1 MDIFPRSFVG
11 LGSLSLWG
19 QSLGSQTQLAQPR
32 AEEGTGLQCCWG
44 HQVLAQGSLRTPQ
57 GHPKDTPRTSS
68 QTPQQGV
75 WAITSQH
82 KKGLVPLTCAP
93 TMARAPQCHPCPVT
107 LWHCDTVTLNTNTSS
122 PWARGS
128 WGQPRAHPWHGSS
141 RLVGTENNFP
151 CSKSR
156 LCRDWEY
163 F

>member
-57 GHPKDTPRTSS
+57 GHHKDTPRTSS

-75 WAITSQH
+75 WAVTSQH

-107 LWHCDTVTLNTNTSS
+107 LWHCDTEHKHLFPVSQGELGTASS
-122 PWARGS
+122 PPLARQLQACG
-128 WGQPRAHPWHGSS
+128 
-141 RLVGTENNFP
+141 
-151 CSKSR
+151 
-156 LCRDWEY
+156 DWEQLSLLKVQTL
-163 F
+163 